1 MSKRRTSGRAAVK
14 RGKWQR
20 GVDTRWAVE
29 VEGRLV
35 VVVVVVVAAVM
46 VKVGWHVTAGQAG
59 RRSAVEGE
67 SEEVEGKSEGVEGK
81 SEQVMGSSISSIWP
95 ALGRRD

>member
-1 MSKRRTSGRAAVK
+1 MGCGMMSKRRTSGRAAVK

-35 VVVVVVVAAVM
+35 VVVVV